1 MRNRRASRRLS
12 EGNPSVSE
20 TVIQFLLDTFVPVL
34 AHTVVWF
41 LTLLSDVFGFVVYP
55 EALLER
61 SAFIEFSK
69 KRCV

>member
-1 MRNRRASRRLS
+1 MRRLS

-20 TVIQFLLDTFVPVL
+20 SVIQFLLDTFVPAL
-34 AHTVVWF
+34 AHTVVRF
-41 LTLLSDVFGFVVYP
+41 LTLLSDVFCVVVYP

-69 KRCV
+69 KRRV